1 MNLNLLIQQ
10 HATLSTT
17 IYDNADLNQ
26 CHVAKKSSDKTAP
39 ELPPERQPVKKSVS
53 PLKTDTDGDYEY
65 ISSSH
70 NQVTA
75 KPVNSVLPLKISKTS
90 CYEHISFCESQTVSI
105 DYSKNVV
112 HWQKNSNKQDV
123 LHCNPYEEA
132 VTNVGP
138 IYEDPGTSKETIYAY
153 FERKKFRKISSRDL
167 K

>member
-1 MNLNLLIQQ
+1 MS
-10 HATLSTT
+10 AT
-17 IYDNADLNQ
+17 IYDNADLNR
-26 CHVAKKSSDKTAP
+26 CHVAKKCSDKTAP
-39 ELPPERQPVKKSVS
+39 ELPPQRQSTKMSMS

-65 ISSSH
+65 ISSSY
-70 NQVTA
+70 NQVTTA
-75 KPVNSVLPLKISKTS
+75 KPVNFVLPPKISKTS
-90 CYEHISFCESQTVSI
+90 CYEHVSFSDRQTVSM

-132 VTNVGP
+132 VANVEP

-167 K
+167 G